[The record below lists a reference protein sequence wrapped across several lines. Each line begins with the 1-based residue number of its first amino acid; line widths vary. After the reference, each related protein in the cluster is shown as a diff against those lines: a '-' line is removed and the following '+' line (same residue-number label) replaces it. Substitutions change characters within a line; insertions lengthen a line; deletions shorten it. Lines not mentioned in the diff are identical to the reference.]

1 MKQVSAR
8 ELRQKTAAVLSDVR
22 RGREFVITYR
32 GKSVAL
38 ISAWPKAASKSF
50 LPAGFG
56 LWKDRSDMRD
66 VAEWLEQ
73 LRAPR
78 SVR

>member
-1 MKQVSAR
+1 MKQVTAR

-38 ISAWPKAASKSF
+38 ISPLPKPASKRF

-56 LWKDRSDMRD
+56 LWKDRADMRD
-66 VAEWLEQ
+66 VAEWLGQ